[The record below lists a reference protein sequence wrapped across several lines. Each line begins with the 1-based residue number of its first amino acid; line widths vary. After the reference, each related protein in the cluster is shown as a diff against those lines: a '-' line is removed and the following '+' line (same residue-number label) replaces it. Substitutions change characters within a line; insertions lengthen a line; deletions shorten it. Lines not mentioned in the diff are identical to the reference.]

1 MKEGVGIGQDDVAIH
16 SENLRVI
23 VTRTPGGRGKTAG
36 FLVRGRVAGDTGAL
50 AADAILECLSF
61 SKYRFGG
68 SSIYNGFSAEE
79 RGASSRW
86 ERELLRSGWKRPTKC
101 IACGQ
106 NRGVVDAHLE
116 DYSQPFEISRQIP
129 LCYRCHIFAV
139 HLRHRYPVQTAV
151 YRSWVRRGFRAPAL
165 FTRNFG
171 RLVSDHVTH
180 AALVD
185 WQFGG
190 VPVRCILDKIAE
202 GKLCPPGRVPG
213 NVPAR
218 QHKKSDPG
226 AK

>member
-1 MKEGVGIGQDDVAIH
+1 VKVSRWRSSAAKALFPAFAPPRESQGSCLFVPGISRDIVGET
-16 SENLRVI
+16 SLS
-23 VTRTPGGRGKTAG
+23 
-36 FLVRGRVAGDTGAL
+36 
-50 AADAILECLSF
+50 DARSRL
-61 SKYRFGG
+61 GT
-68 SSIYNGFSAEE
+68 YNGFSAEE

-171 RLVSDHVTH
+171 RLISDHVTH

-185 WQFGG
+185 WQFSG
-190 VPVRCILDKIAE
+190 VPARLVLDEIAE

-218 QHKKSDPG
+218 QHEKSEPG